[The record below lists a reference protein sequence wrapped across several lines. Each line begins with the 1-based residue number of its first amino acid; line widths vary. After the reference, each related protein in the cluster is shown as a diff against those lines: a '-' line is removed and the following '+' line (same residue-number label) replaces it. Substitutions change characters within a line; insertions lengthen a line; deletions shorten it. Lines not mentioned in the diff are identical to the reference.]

1 MNLHL
6 QIQFEKPNTNKNT
19 ITNINTNSLHTCV
32 VNIFIFFLLQSTIIE
47 IRFGMKIRVLVFEF

>member
-1 MNLHL
+1 MHCGGDHIEGRGVDLRMNLHL

-32 VNIFIFFLLQSTIIE
+32 VYICIFSYYSQL
-47 IRFGMKIRVLVFEF
+47 